1 MTNLSKLQKE
11 IINNTFTYTVLGSNE
26 VRVNGVMKTLTN
38 PVIYENGRF
47 LIPLTLISDCYGWE
61 VKAMGN
67 GIYTVSKMGAPA
79 DTVNAVLSHLN

>member
-1 MTNLSKLQKE
+1 
-11 IINNTFTYTVLGSNE
+11 
-26 VRVNGVMKTLTN
+26 MKTLTN

-61 VKAMGN
+61 VKTLGN

-79 DTVNAVLSHLN
+79 STVEAVLSHLN